1 MTLIAESEK
10 YPYISFQLE
19 AADNIKIKKEAYVD
33 TGAEFAGLFIPRN
46 LLKNFNEP
54 TFVHRFTLA
63 DGTEKPF
70 DCFLG
75 KIKVGS
81 DEFETVVVLLE
92 KPVTP
97 LMGRNLLDKIIA
109 NFDGPNQKL
118 KFLSV

>member
-1 MTLIAESEK
+1 MEQITESEN
-10 YPYISFQLE
+10 YPYIPFQLE
-19 AADNIKIKKEAYVD
+19 AADNIKISEDAYVD
-33 TGAEFAGLFIPRN
+33 TVDEFAGLFIPKN

-75 KIKVGS
+75 KIKLGS
-81 DEFETVVVLLE
+81 EEFETIIVLLE
-92 KPVTP
+92 KSGTP
-97 LMGRNLLDKIIA
+97 LMGRNVLDKLIA

-118 KFLSV
+118 KFLLV